1 MNLLTRKKQNPK
13 STESSVREDVSR
25 TIEHGRSLSEGRGL
39 TGLFLVFVGFIGT
52 MLLLSVLDIAA
63 SFWAWAFCGELS
75 VAACETHDEMRARGG
90 SGLSE
95 KALVILIGAATALTP
110 LMLARV
116 IRPLRRAMATG
127 AVLVLGLAERIGEHI
142 DLPRLERDE

>member
-13 STESSVREDVSR
+13 STQSSVREDVSR

-52 MLLLSVLDIAA
+52 MLLLSVFDIAA
-63 SFWAWAFCGELS
+63 SFWARALCGELS
-75 VAACETHDEMRARGG
+75 VAACETHAEMRARGG
-90 SGLSE
+90 SGVSE
-95 KALVILIGAATALTP
+95 KTLVILIGAATALTP
-110 LMLARV
+110 LMFARV

-142 DLPRLERDE
+142 DLQRLERDE